1 MMQNIV
7 FFFES
12 DALLFYYREIL
23 ALSIKTLIKSEKNH
37 IHRTS
42 DFTFY
47 TAYMAVINFY
57 FLRMNVQTSTRQ
69 IKLHRNILI

>member
-7 FFFES
+7 FFFEP

-23 ALSIKTLIKSEKNH
+23 ALFIKTLIKSEKNH

-57 FLRMNVQTSTRQ
+57 FFTHERTNFNTTNK
-69 IKLHRNILI
+69 ITP